1 MKTKYLDSKNSKY
14 LLVLVSITI
23 WFAFFPISARTQENG
38 ETTSDLRQGV
48 LRNRVAIDESRL
60 ETSADVETVSRQPI
74 EANSSSPPAEAKQVQ
89 NNSSVPIEENV
100 SNASQEINQKAIAPF
115 FFKQNQKIPSSDSQ
129 KIQETSPVMP
139 SESRSNRIPT
149 FPTQQTNE
157 LETTPIPAVE
167 KTQNSPSIPVSESN
181 QFTKSDAR
189 SQQIPEA
196 TPSSPSKPATETI
209 PVTPSRGELPFAP
222 TSNTPNAIAILSPTA
237 GTVLKRNSSEVVIQ
251 FPHNASVEL
260 RINDVVVDPSFIG
273 RTETDLLT
281 GVIKQIWYGVVFAYG
296 KNNLTLKSTI
306 DGVAQPDIN
315 TEVIVPSQAVKMK
328 LETVEKR
335 IPADGLSKATIRGTL
350 LDRDGNIALGDA
362 IVTLTSNGGE
372 FLGVDE
378 DLVQPGFQVKATKG
392 EFSAIFRSGIRAQ
405 IAQIMAATT
414 GLEAYAQ
421 IQLETALRKQTLLT
435 GVLDFRLGN
444 GLTNFHGSLRDFL
457 PPDGKDSWEL
467 DATTAVFATGSLGE
481 WQFTGAFNSD
491 RALNK
496 DCDCE
501 NRLFRNYQDPEKGY
515 PTYGDKSTSEVV
527 APSID
532 NLYLRFERS
541 SPEEWID
548 PDYGMWGDFRTEEFA
563 TTSQEFSSM
572 SRDLHGFKANYN
584 WGNLQITGL
593 YANNIEGFQRDTI
606 VPDGTSGYYFLSRR
620 NLISG
625 SEDIYLELEKFNSPG
640 SVQSRERLTIGTDYE
655 IDYDRGTIIFKKPI
669 SPIAIGDSAQ
679 TLVRRIVV
687 TYQFEQRN
695 SDTDMYGTRLRYHFD
710 RQSDRESWLGATY
723 LQENKS
729 SQDFQLYGFD
739 ALIALGNDSK
749 VIAEF
754 AHSEN
759 GSELSDT
766 VDGSA
771 YRLDWQQKLGE
782 KITSHAYYRQAEKGF
797 NNNATISFVPGQT
810 RYGVDVQAEVSKSTN
825 LKLQYEHEDNFG
837 VAPRPIDTLEEFL
850 NPLTEPIPGT
860 PVDNSLSTITAGV
873 QQQIG
878 EQGNLNLDVLWR
890 DRQDRLE
897 PNALTET
904 STQLRSY
911 LTLPLSETI
920 DFNAL
925 NETTISNRSDP
936 VFGDRMAIGLDWEFI
951 PGIKLNLGQQWF
963 TRGENAGKSLTSL
976 GVSGEYHPWEQTTLN
991 ARYAMTEG
999 SAESGGTGSLGINQK
1014 IDFTPSLHA
1023 DLNYEHTFTSF
1034 TRTGSGTQF
1043 SQPFAYGQGTSA
1055 LSFDSGDSY
1064 SIGLDYATDPDFK
1077 AGIRWEHRDSS
1088 QGTNTVWSANVSG
1101 KPSPALTALMNYRQ
1115 ASSAN
1120 QSFSSLGTTKDFK
1133 LGLAYRDPKD
1143 DRFNALLKYQYEENP
1158 SIIPESILFEKGS
1171 GTEEHTVSLEGI
1183 YAPNWRWEFYGK
1195 YALRNSTTHLAQ
1207 DFEAESTVSLA
1218 QLRATYK
1225 LNYNIDIAAEGR
1237 IIWQPSTGYKET
1249 GLLLEAGYYFTPELR
1264 FALGYAFGE
1273 IDDRSFSGNRSDGGV
1288 YFGLTVK
1295 LSGLLDGFNPK
1306 TVTTAKD
1313 EQKK

>member
-1 MKTKYLDSKNSKY
+1 MKSKHSESKNSKY
-14 LLVLVSITI
+14 LLVLVSITL
-23 WFAFFPISARTQENG
+23 WFAFFPTSAQSQSNR
-38 ETTSDLRQGV
+38 ETTSD
-48 LRNRVAIDESRL
+48 RVAIDENRL
-60 ETSADVETVSRQPI
+60 ETFAGVETVSGQPI
-74 EANSSSPPAEAKQVQ
+74 EGNSASSPAEAKQAQ
-89 NNSSVPIEENV
+89 NNSSVPVKENV
-100 SNASQEINQKAIAPF
+100 STSTKEKNQKAIAPF
-115 FFKQNQKIPSSDSQ
+115 FFKQNQKIPSSESQ
-129 KIQETSPVMP
+129 KIEETLPALP
-139 SESRSNRIPT
+139 SESTTNRIPT
-149 FPTQQTNE
+149 FPTKQTNE
-157 LETTPIPAVE
+157 LETTPQPGQAQD
-167 KTQNSPSIPVSESN
+167 T
-181 QFTKSDAR
+181 
-189 SQQIPEA
+189 
-196 TPSSPSKPATETI
+196 
-209 PVTPSRGELPFAP
+209 AP
-222 TSNTPNAIAILSPTA
+222 TSDTPQPGQAQSTAPILNTADILSPTPK
-237 GTVLKRNSSEVVIQ
+237 TVLERNSSEVVIQ

-260 RINDVVVDPSFIG
+260 RVNDVIVDPTLVG
-273 RTETDLLT
+273 RTETNMLT
-281 GVIKQIWYGVVFAYG
+281 GMVKQIWYGVVFAYG
-296 KNNLTLKSTI
+296 KNTLTLKSTI
-306 DGVAQPDIN
+306 NDVAQPDIN
-315 TEVIVPSQAVKMK
+315 VEVIVPSQAVEMK

-335 IPADGLSKATIRGTL
+335 IPADGLSKATIRGIL

-362 IVTLTSNGGE
+362 TVTLTSNGGE

-378 DLVQPGFQVKATKG
+378 DLVQPGFQVKAIKG
-392 EFSAIFRSGIRAQ
+392 EFSAIFRAGIRAQ
-405 IAQIMAATT
+405 IAQIQAQTT

-457 PPDGKDSWEL
+457 PPDGRDGWEL

-532 NLYLRFERS
+532 NVYLRLERS
-541 SPEEWID
+541 SKEEWINL
-548 PDYGMWGDFRTEEFA
+548 DYGMWGDFRTEEFA

-606 VPDGTSGYYFLSRR
+606 VPDGTSGYYFLSQRT
-620 NLISG
+620 LVPG

-655 IDYDRGTIIFKKPI
+655 IDYDRGTIIFKKPV

-687 TYQFEQRN
+687 TYQFEQRG

-710 RQSDRESWLGATY
+710 RQSNRESWLGATY
-723 LQENKS
+723 IQENKS
-729 SQDFQLYGFD
+729 SQDFKIYGFD
-739 ALIALGNDSK
+739 ALIALGNDSR
-749 VIAEF
+749 VVAEY
-754 AHSEN
+754 ANSSN
-759 GSELSDT
+759 GSELSGL
-766 VDGSA
+766 VSGSA
-771 YRLDWQQKLGE
+771 YRFDWQQKLGE
-782 KITSHAYYRQAEKGF
+782 QVTTRAYYRQADKGF
-797 NNNATISFVPGQT
+797 NNNATVSFVPGQT
-810 RYGVDVQAEVSKSTN
+810 RYGADVQAQVSKSTS
-825 LKLQYEHEDNFG
+825 LKLQYEHENNFG
-837 VAPRPIDTLEEFL
+837 IAPRPIDTLEEFL
-850 NPLTEPIPGT
+850 NPLSQPIPGT

-873 QQQIG
+873 QQKIG
-878 EQGNLNLDVLWR
+878 EEGNLNLDVLWR
-890 DRQDRLE
+890 DREDRLE

-925 NETTISNRSDP
+925 NETTISNRTDP
-936 VFGDRMAIGLDWEFI
+936 VYGDRMAIGLDWEFI
-951 PGIKLNLGQQWF
+951 SGIKLNLGQQWF

-976 GVSGEYHPWEQTTLN
+976 GISGEYHPWEQTTLN

-1014 IDFTPSLHA
+1014 IEFTPSLHA
-1023 DLNYEHTFTSF
+1023 DLNYEHTFESF
-1034 TRTGSGTQF
+1034 NRTGSGSQF
-1043 SQPFAYGQGTSA
+1043 SQPFAYGQGASA
-1055 LSFDSGDSY
+1055 LSFNSGDSY
-1064 SIGLDYATDPDFK
+1064 SVGLDYATDPDFK

-1088 QGTNTVWSANVSG
+1088 QGNNTVWSANVSG

-1120 QSFSSLGTTKDFK
+1120 QSFSSLGTTKDLK
-1133 LGLAYRDPKD
+1133 LGIAYRDPND

-1171 GTEEHTVSLEGI
+1171 GTEEHTVSLEAI

-1225 LNYNIDIAAEGR
+1225 LNYNIDLAAEGR
-1237 IIWQPSTGYKET
+1237 IIWQPSTGYNET

-1273 IDDRSFSGNRSDGGV
+1273 IDDRSFNGTRSDGGI

-1295 LSGLLDGFNPK
+1295 LNGLLDGFDGQPTTLPERQESKLK
-1306 TVTTAKD
+1306 TTEATK
-1313 EQKK
+1313 EEK